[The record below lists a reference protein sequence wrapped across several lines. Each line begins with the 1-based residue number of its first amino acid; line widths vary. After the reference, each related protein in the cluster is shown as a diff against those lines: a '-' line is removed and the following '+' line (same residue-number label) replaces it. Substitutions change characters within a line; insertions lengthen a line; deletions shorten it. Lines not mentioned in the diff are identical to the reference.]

1 MNLTLLHW
9 TGGMLM
15 GRRDAYIE
23 HLTQVPL
30 FSACSRDELRRLARR
45 TTDIPVSEGHVLVK
59 EGDRGLEFFVIV
71 SGRAKVSRRG
81 RKVGELGP
89 GDFFGELAL
98 LIDSERNATI
108 TAVTP
113 MEAIVL
119 SRREFEAAMADA
131 PRMTRKIMAGMAR
144 RLADFDSKV

>member
-1 MNLTLLHW
+1 MPAMA
-9 TGGMLM
+9 G
-15 GRRDAYIE
+15 RDAYIE

-30 FSACSRDELRRLARR
+30 FSACSKDELRKLSRR
-45 TTDIPVSEGHVLVK
+45 TTDIPIAEGHVLVK

-71 SGRAKVSRRG
+71 SGRAKVSRKG

-98 LIDSERNATI
+98 LIDADRNATV
-108 TAVTP
+108 TALTP

-119 SRREFEAAMADA
+119 SRREFEAALADA
-131 PRMTRKIMAGMAR
+131 PRMTRKIMSGMAR
-144 RLADFDSKV
+144 RLAEYDSKL

>member
-1 MNLTLLHW
+1 MA
-9 TGGMLM
+9 
-15 GRRDAYIE
+15 RRDAYID

-30 FSACSRDELRRLARR
+30 FSACSKDELRKLARR
-45 TTDIPVSEGHVLVK
+45 TTDIPVPEGHVLVK

-71 SGRAKVSRRG
+71 SGRAKVSRTG

-98 LIDSERNATI
+98 LIDADRNATV
-108 TAVTP
+108 TALTP

-119 SRREFEAAMADA
+119 SRREFEAALADA
-131 PRMTRKIMAGMAR
+131 PRMTRRIMSGMAA
-144 RLADFDSKV
+144 RLAEYDSRV

>member
-1 MNLTLLHW
+1 MPAMA
-9 TGGMLM
+9 G
-15 GRRDAYIE
+15 RDAYIE

-30 FSACSRDELRRLARR
+30 FSACGKDELRKLSRR
-45 TTDIPVSEGHVLVK
+45 TTDIPIVEGHVLVK

-71 SGRAKVSRRG
+71 EGRAKVSRRG

-98 LIDSERNATI
+98 LIDSKRNATV
-108 TAVTP
+108 TALTP

-119 SRREFEAAMADA
+119 SRREFEAALADA
-131 PRMTRKIMAGMAR
+131 PRMTRKIMSGMAA
-144 RLADFDSKV
+144 RLAEYDSKV

>member
-1 MNLTLLHW
+1 MA
-9 TGGMLM
+9 
-15 GRRDAYIE
+15 RRDAYIE
-23 HLTQVPL
+23 HLTRVPL
-30 FSACSRDELRRLARR
+30 FSACSRDELRKLSRR
-45 TTDIPVSEGHVLVK
+45 TTDIPVAEGHVLVK

-98 LIDSERNATI
+98 LIDTERNATVAAL
-108 TAVTP
+108 TS

-119 SRREFEAAMADA
+119 SRREFDAALADA
-131 PRMTRKIMAGMAR
+131 PRMTRRIMAGMAR
-144 RLADFDSKV
+144 RLAEFDSKL

>member
-1 MNLTLLHW
+1 MPAMA
-9 TGGMLM
+9 G
-15 GRRDAYIE
+15 RDAYIE

-30 FSACSRDELRRLARR
+30 FSACSKDELRKLSRR
-45 TTDIPVSEGHVLVK
+45 TTDIPIAEGHVLVK

-71 SGRAKVSRRG
+71 SGRAKVSRKG

-98 LIDSERNATI
+98 LIDADRNATV
-108 TAVTP
+108 TALTP

-119 SRREFEAAMADA
+119 SRREFEAALADA
-131 PRMTRKIMAGMAR
+131 PRMTRKIMSGMAR
-144 RLADFDSKV
+144 RLAEYDSKV

>member
-1 MNLTLLHW
+1 
-9 TGGMLM
+9 M

-30 FSACSRDELRRLARR
+30 FSACSRDELRKLAQR
-45 TTDIPVSEGHVLVK
+45 TTDIPIAEGHVLVK

-71 SGRAKVSRRG
+71 GGQAKVSRRG

-98 LIDSERNATI
+98 LIDSERNATV
-108 TAVTP
+108 TAATP

-119 SRREFEAAMADA
+119 SRREFDAALADA

-144 RLADFDSKV
+144 RLAEYDSKL

>member
-1 MNLTLLHW
+1 MA
-9 TGGMLM
+9 
-15 GRRDAYIE
+15 RRDAYID

-30 FSACSRDELRRLARR
+30 FSACSRDELRKLARR
-45 TTDIPVSEGHVLVK
+45 TTDIPISEGQELVR
-59 EGDRGLEFFVIV
+59 EGSRGLEFFVIV
-71 SGRAKVSRRG
+71 NGRAKVSRNG
-81 RKVGELGP
+81 RKVSELGP

-98 LIDSERNATI
+98 LIDASRNATV

-119 SRREFEAAMADA
+119 SRREFEAALAEA

-144 RLADFDSKV
+144 RLAEFDSKV

>member
-1 MNLTLLHW
+1 MA
-9 TGGMLM
+9 
-15 GRRDAYIE
+15 RRDAYIE

-30 FSACSRDELRRLARR
+30 FSACSKDELRKLSRR
-45 TTDIPVSEGHVLVK
+45 TTDIPIAEGHVLVK

-71 SGRAKVSRRG
+71 SGRARVSRRG

-98 LIDSERNATI
+98 LIDSERNATV
-108 TAVTP
+108 TALTP

-119 SRREFEAAMADA
+119 SRREFEAALADA
-131 PRMTRKIMAGMAR
+131 PRMTRRIMSGMAQ
-144 RLADFDSKV
+144 RLAEFDSRV